1 MDLVNPFD
9 DESREFLV
17 LVNALNQ
24 HSLWP
29 ASIPVPEGWTTVGP
43 RGKRSECLDWIDRN
57 WVDITP
63 TVPSSG

>member
-1 MDLVNPFD
+1 MELINPFD

-17 LVNALNQ
+17 LVNSLNQ

-29 ASIPVPEGWTTVGP
+29 ASIPVPEGWKTIGP

-57 WVDITP
+57 WMDITP
-63 TVPSSG
+63 TVRAS